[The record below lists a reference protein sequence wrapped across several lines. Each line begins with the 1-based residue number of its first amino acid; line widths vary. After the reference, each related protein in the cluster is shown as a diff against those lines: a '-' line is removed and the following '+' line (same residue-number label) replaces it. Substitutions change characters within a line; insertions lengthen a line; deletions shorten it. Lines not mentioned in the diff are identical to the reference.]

1 MKLSWLIHSLI
12 SPLPI
17 SHSIREQRVE
27 NWRPWWILVLL
38 AQPTLRGLGC
48 EFSNSTHIKRNLNCK
63 TLPGRQMLTDS
74 RVVHC
79 KWSRKSIAH
88 GTWTN
93 LTSLLYRNCVLMFKS
108 VTELMHNPI
117 VCFPERREVILHHH
131 VLFLWCSPPSSS
143 ECLSFMQYLCN
154 IYAFPLFL
162 IRTTHSPNSYGS
174 VWVNC
179 LVRSHVMSQQGKQS
193 EEGRKAPVLHITPLV
208 PLQVVIS

>member
-17 SHSIREQRVE
+17 SHSIRKQRVE

-48 EFSNSTHIKRNLNCK
+48 EFSNSTHIKRNLNSR

-93 LTSLLYRNCVLMFKS
+93 PRSLLYRNCELMFKS
-108 VTELMHNPI
+108 VTHLLHNPI
-117 VCFPERREVILHHH
+117 ARLRDRRVVILHHH
-131 VLFLWCSPPSSS
+131 IVFLNGQFWCFPPSSS
-143 ECLSFMQYLCN
+143 ECLSPLHVWFIKYLCVS
-154 IYAFPLFL
+154 FL
-162 IRTTHSPNSYGS
+162 SHKNYTLAHLARLGLSGLCCKESQKRTVYS
-174 VWVNC
+174 
-179 LVRSHVMSQQGKQS
+179 R
-193 EEGRKAPVLHITPLV
+193 I
-208 PLQVVIS
+208 